1 MNPTVRRGNSHRPT
15 RRRWEQRRIAAWAW
29 GMTVVCIM
37 MALNCRRDATEDKPA
52 PEQKDET
59 WFTEAASDAGITFV
73 HTSGDDG
80 SYLFPETVIGGACL
94 FDFDN
99 DGWLDL
105 YVVQGGYLKT
115 KTGIKPT
122 NILYRNRGDGTF
134 EDVTASSRTG
144 DTGYG
149 MGCTH
154 GDYDNDG
161 DADLYVTNFGPNV
174 LYRNNGDGTFS
185 DVSAEAGV
193 GDAKWGSSC
202 AFADY
207 DGDGHL
213 DLFVV
218 NYLYWTVDRETV
230 CMSQSNVR
238 THCAPT
244 NYDAPTPDTLFHNN
258 GDGTF
263 TDVTASAGLA
273 RTLGNGLGIACGDF
287 DRDGRLDF
295 YVAND
300 GGPNRLWINKGGGRF
315 EDDALLAG
323 CALNMN
329 GVAEAGMGVVAV
341 DLEPDGDLDLFMVH
355 LRNETNTFYLNH
367 GGWFEDT
374 TSTIGLAASS
384 IGFTG
389 FGLSMSDFDNDG
401 RRDVFIADG
410 SVAMGGRQFR
420 ADDPYAQPNLLFRGL
435 ANGEFELVKPQ
446 GGTNP
451 TLIETSRGA
460 AAGDI
465 DNDGDI
471 DIVVVNKDAPLHL
484 LRNHIGKRGSW
495 IMFRVL
501 NKHGSDA
508 LGAEIRITAGGNEQH
523 RILFPSYG
531 YCSAGDSRLH
541 FGLGNADSVESV
553 LVRWPNG
560 HKRKLGPF
568 PSGKLHIIR
577 P

>member
-15 RRRWEQRRIAAWAW
+15 RRRLAPHGIGNWAW
-29 GMTVVCIM
+29 GVIIVCLA
-37 MALNCRRDATEDKPA
+37 MALNCRRDGTEDQPA
-52 PEQKDET
+52 PQKDDS
-59 WFTEAASDAGITFV
+59 WFTEATSDAGITFV

-80 SYLFPETVIGGACL
+80 SYLFPETVTSGACL
-94 FDFDN
+94 FDYDN

-105 YVVQGGYLKT
+105 YVVQGGHLKT
-115 KTGIKPT
+115 KPGIKPT
-122 NILYRNRGDGTF
+122 NIFYRNRGDGTF

-149 MGCTH
+149 MGCTY

-185 DVSAEAGV
+185 NVSAEAGV
-193 GDAKWGSSC
+193 GDTKWGSSC

-244 NYDAPTPDTLFHNN
+244 NYDAPAPDTLFHNN

-273 RTLGNGLGIACGDF
+273 RTLGNGLGIVCGDF

-295 YVAND
+295 YVTND

-315 EDDALLAG
+315 EDGALLAG
-323 CALNMN
+323 CALNIN
-329 GVAEAGMGVVAV
+329 GVAEAGMGVVAF

-355 LRNETNTFYLNH
+355 IRNETNTFYLNH

-374 TSTIGLAASS
+374 TSTTGLAASS

-410 SVAMGGRQFR
+410 GVAMGGRQFSP
-420 ADDPYAQPNLLFRGL
+420 DDPYAQPNLLFRGL
-435 ANGEFELVKPQ
+435 AGGKFELVKPL

-460 AAGDI
+460 AGGDI

-471 DIVVVNKDAPLHL
+471 DVVVVNKDAPLHL

-508 LGAEIRITAGGNEQH
+508 LGAEMRITVGGTEQH
-523 RILFPSYG
+523 RILFPSY
-531 YCSAGDSRLH
+531 
-541 FGLGNADSVESV
+541 
-553 LVRWPNG
+553 
-560 HKRKLGPF
+560 
-568 PSGKLHIIR
+568 
-577 P
+577 